1 MNKSKYLNIATIVIG
16 FIGAILGIIV
26 LLFSH
31 EKILVIDFIYALSI
45 WIGTALCCL
54 VFYFFTTVLEYQE
67 TTINELKKLTHNKSN
82 VNTSINK

>member
-1 MNKSKYLNIATIVIG
+1 MNKSKYLNITTIVIG

-45 WIGTALCCL
+45 WIGSIMLSCFL
-54 VFYFFTTVLEYQE
+54 FFHY
-67 TTINELKKLTHNKSN
+67 
-82 VNTSINK
+82 SIRISRNNY